1 MVARPFAALLVMA
14 LAACGDAS
22 KTEATGAAPKAA
34 ASAAGPGAAATPATR
49 DWTRVVEAT
58 PEGGFR
64 MGNPDAPVKII
75 EFASLTC
82 PACRNFHQTGVKPLK
97 DQYVASGRVSYE
109 FRNFVLN
116 GADLAATLLARCQGA
131 SGFFPLADAFFTNQE
146 AWLLPFTKLTAE
158 EQRRLQA
165 LPPERQVTGFAD
177 AGQLDAFVRVRGIP
191 RARYE
196 ACLSDQQAIG
206 QLERI
211 QREAV
216 ERYRVQGTPT
226 FVLNGETLNGVL
238 DWPTLEQRIKDR
250 LG

>member
-1 MVARPFAALLVMA
+1 MFARPAGIILA
-14 LAACGDAS
+14 LALVACGDAS
-22 KTEATGAAPKAA
+22 RTEATGAASKPAA
-34 ASAAGPGAAATPATR
+34 AAVAAAPAKPAAR

-64 MGNPDAPVKII
+64 MGNPDAPVKLI

-82 PACRNFHQTGVKPLK
+82 PACRNFHMTGARPLK
-97 DQYVASGRVSYE
+97 EQYVASGRVSYE

-131 SGFFPLADAFFTNQE
+131 SGFFPLADAFFSQQE
-146 AWLLPFTKLTAE
+146 AWIEPFTRLTAE

-165 LPPERQVTGFAD
+165 LPAEQQVTGFAD

-196 ACLSDQQAIG
+196 ACLRDQQAVA

-211 QREAV
+211 QREAID
-216 ERYRVQGTPT
+216 RYKVQGTPT
-226 FVLNGETLNGVL
+226 FVLNGETLGGVI
-238 DWPTLEQRIKDR
+238 DWATLEPRIKAK